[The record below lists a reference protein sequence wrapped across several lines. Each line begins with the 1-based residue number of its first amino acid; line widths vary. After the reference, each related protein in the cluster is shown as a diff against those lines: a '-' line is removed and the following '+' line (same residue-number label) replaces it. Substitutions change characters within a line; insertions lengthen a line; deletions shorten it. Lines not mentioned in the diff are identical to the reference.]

1 MYLTVKQLRMESTRG
16 NDARPALLSIVVPC
30 FNEAATLERLLS
42 LVLASPVTLA
52 KEIIVVDDGSTDQSP
67 AIIERFAGSR
77 PPDVRVVTLR
87 HHVNQGKGAALQT
100 ALARA
105 TGDVVVIQDA
115 DLEYD
120 PADYRALLAPILAG
134 AAHVVYGT
142 RRSQRRLSDS
152 PFDQWRFIVAAWT
165 VTQIANLL
173 FRARLTDYAT
183 GYKVFTRR
191 VAERL
196 ELRSTGFEVDAEITA
211 RVCKLGYDIV
221 EVPIGYRP
229 RSVAEGKK
237 IKGIDGLRALMTLF
251 KEFKS
256 T

>member
-1 MYLTVKQLRMESTRG
+1 MYLTVKQLRMEPTRG
-16 NDARPALLSIVVPC
+16 NDARLALLSIVVPC

-42 LVLASPVTLA
+42 LVLQSPVTLA
-52 KEIIVVDDGSTDQSP
+52 KEIIVVDDGSTDESP
-67 AIIERFAGSR
+67 AIIDRFVGNR
-77 PPDVRVVTLR
+77 PPNVHVVAVRHQINR
-87 HHVNQGKGAALQT
+87 GKGAALQT

-120 PADYRALLAPILAG
+120 PGDYAGLLAPILSGEAD
-134 AAHVVYGT
+134 AVYGT
-142 RRSQRRLSDS
+142 RHSQRRLSDS
-152 PFDQWRFIVAAWT
+152 PINQWRFIVAAWT
-165 VTQIANLL
+165 VTQVANVL

-183 GYKVFTRR
+183 GYKMFTRQ
-191 VAERL
+191 VADRL

-211 RVCKLGYDIV
+211 RVRKLGYDII

-237 IKGIDGLRALMTLF
+237 IRGIDGWRALMTLF
-251 KEFKS
+251 REFRS

>member
-1 MYLTVKQLRMESTRG
+1 MYLTVKQLRMEPTRG
-16 NDARPALLSIVVPC
+16 DDARPALLSIVVPC

-42 LVLASPVTLA
+42 LVLQSPVALA
-52 KEIIVVDDGSTDQSP
+52 KEIVVVDDGSTDQSP
-67 AIIERFAGSR
+67 EIIERFVGRR
-77 PPDVRVVTLR
+77 PPDVRVVTAR
-87 HHVNQGKGAALQT
+87 HQVNQGKGAALQT
-100 ALARA
+100 ALAHA
-105 TGDVVVIQDA
+105 TGDVIVIQDA

-120 PADYRALLAPILAG
+120 PGDYPVLLAPILVG

-142 RRSQRRLSDS
+142 RRTQRSLSDS
-152 PFDQWRFIVAAWT
+152 TFSQWRFIIAAWT

-191 VAERL
+191 LADQL
-196 ELRSTGFEVDAEITA
+196 KLRATGFEVDAEITA
-211 RVCKLGYDIV
+211 RVRKLGYDIV
-221 EVPIGYRP
+221 EVPIRYRP

-237 IKGIDGLRALMTLF
+237 IRGIDGWRALMTLF
-251 KEFKS
+251 KEFRS

>member
-1 MYLTVKQLRMESTRG
+1 MYLTVKQLRMESRRG

-42 LVLASPVTLA
+42 LVLQSPVALA

-67 AIIERFAGSR
+67 AIIDRFVRDR
-77 PPDVRVVTLR
+77 PPSVRVMTVR
-87 HHVNQGKGAALQT
+87 HPINRGKGAAVHS
-100 ALARA
+100 ALAGA

-120 PADYRALLAPILAG
+120 PGDYPALLAPILAG
-134 AAHVVYGT
+134 SADVVYGT
-142 RRSQRRLSDS
+142 RHSQRRLRDS

-165 VTQIANLL
+165 VTQVANLL
-173 FRARLTDYAT
+173 FRARLTDFAT

-191 VAERL
+191 VSDQLR
-196 ELRSTGFEVDAEITA
+196 LRSTGFEVDAEITA
-211 RVCKLGYDIV
+211 RVRKLGYDIV
-221 EVPIGYRP
+221 EVPIRYRP

-237 IKGIDGLRALMTLF
+237 IRGIDGWRALMTLF
-251 KEFKS
+251 REFRS